1 MHLGFY
7 SCRSVF
13 AKVGARAALRLAL
26 GVARRAWKGGEAR
39 EECAALL
46 REALAAVKALPT
58 LALYSAIPPSDDLW
72 PELVDAAVD
81 FLHQLISGYF

>member
-1 MHLGFY
+1 M
-7 SCRSVF
+7 
-13 AKVGARAALRLAL
+13 GARAALRLAL
-26 GVARRAWKGGEAR
+26 GIARRAWKGGEAR

-46 REALAAVKALPT
+46 REALAAVQALPT

-81 FLHQLISGYF
+81 FLHEVITGYFTF